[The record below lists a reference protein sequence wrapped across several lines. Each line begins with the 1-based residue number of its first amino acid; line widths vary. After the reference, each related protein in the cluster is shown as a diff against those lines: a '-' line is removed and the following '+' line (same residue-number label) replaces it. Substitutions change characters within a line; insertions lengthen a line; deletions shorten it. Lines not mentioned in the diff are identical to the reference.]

1 MATSLET
8 LVIATDYSRYW
19 WGIYDA
25 CRSPCD
31 LFKTVPK
38 NQLIKCLEFNGD
50 SRTHRPDSWPDFRW
64 LACGAYFM
72 ALDFLINIPIGM
84 LGFWAAA
91 KVMGN
96 HKGNANKLD
105 WTGFLL
111 FAFGLVGLTLGLDL
125 LGESHRDNMTTY
137 SALSIGIA
145 LLVAYYFYAK
155 GNERAIL
162 PLSLFNTRTFR
173 LGIAANIFIRLSGSL
188 CHSYCH

>member
-1 MATSLET
+1 MATAGLIGPILGPILGGW
-8 LVIATDYSRYW
+8 LVVHT
-19 WGIYDA
+19 
-25 CRSPCD
+25 
-31 LFKTVPK
+31 
-38 NQLIKCLEFNGD
+38 
-50 SRTHRPDSWPDFRW
+50 SWHWIF
-64 LACGAYFM
+64 F
-72 ALDFLINIPIGM
+72 INIPIGM

-111 FAFGLVGLTLGLDL
+111 FAFGLAGLTLGLDL

-155 GNERAIL
+155 VMNVPFCLYLFQYKNISIRHCSQYLYPSFRFGCAVLIAINVPTFFL
-162 PLSLFNTRTFR
+162 AIQLKSQVGCLHPLR
-173 LGIAANIFIRLSGSL
+173 
-188 CHSYCH
+188 